1 MVWLLLTKIDCRP
14 QWTLTFWVNE
24 TFSGSFQHN
33 SMSNDQTK
41 IEPRLFYNVE
51 WDFFCGFQTGGPLVR
66 VEGAIYF
73 DSTLFLDDVMAGM
86 HD

>member
-1 MVWLLLTKIDCRP
+1 
-14 QWTLTFWVNE
+14 
-24 TFSGSFQHN
+24 
-33 SMSNDQTK
+33 MSNDQTK

-51 WDFFCGFQTGGPLVR
+51 WDFFCSFQTGGPLIR